1 MNPASGKPER
11 MVAAGFVN
19 AYVLPASRVAMNWY
33 SQTADFAVALT
44 VSSS

>member
-11 MVAAGFVN
+11 MVAAEFVN
-19 AYVLPASRVAMNWY
+19 AHVLPGCRVDMNWH
-33 SQTADFAVALT
+33 SQTADFAVALA